1 MLESNSCDK
10 MGNSTELMQIIS
22 QSFGETATI
31 SYADCQ
37 EIVVATTEIYRTQ
50 EQLYMLLFL
59 VIFGIM
65 LIKWLW
71 NK

>member
-1 MLESNSCDK
+1 M
-10 MGNSTELMQIIS
+10 MGNSTELMQLIA
-22 QSFGETATI
+22 QQFGETATI

-50 EQLYMLLFL
+50 EQIYILLFL

-65 LIKWLW
+65 VIKWLW